1 MNGALGGTGRDT
13 EDTRQ
18 KGALRGC
25 REGGKRKWKRIG
37 THGQSAEGDRG
48 DKEESR
54 ENCGKETAADRF
66 VKPPRRKKTRRA
78 RPIIRPLASALRLVS
93 LLLAS

>member
-1 MNGALGGTGRDT
+1 MNGAAGGAGRDA

-37 THGQSAEGDRG
+37 TRGQSAEGDRG

-78 RPIIRPLASALRLVS
+78 PDNTTPRVRASSRLASAC
-93 LLLAS
+93 